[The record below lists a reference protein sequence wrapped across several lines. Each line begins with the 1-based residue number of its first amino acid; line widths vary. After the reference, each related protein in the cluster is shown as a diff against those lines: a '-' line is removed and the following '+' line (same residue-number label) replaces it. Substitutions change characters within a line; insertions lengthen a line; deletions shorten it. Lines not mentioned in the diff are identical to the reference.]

1 MFPILLYIYL
11 SERGRIAFGALA
23 QYNVAD
29 DGQDG
34 VAFRTIVQEIMHP
47 DYGIS
52 PVTGKPEYDLML
64 VKFDR
69 VATKPRILLN
79 FDDTVPSESGE
90 DLYMLGF
97 GYTAL
102 NGPNSNVLLGAPT
115 KYVDNSDCLDL
126 LCDGF
131 CPQSLFPDDFICTKL
146 NDPLPTRHCFGDSG
160 GPIIKL
166 GASASEDILVGVIQ
180 S

>member
-1 MFPILLYIYL
+1 MFPILLFTCSL
-11 SERGRIAFGALA
+11 ERGRISNGALA

-29 DGQDG
+29 NGQDG
-34 VAFRTIVQEIMHP
+34 VAFRRIVQEIMHP

-52 PVTGKPEYDLML
+52 PVTGKYEYDLML

-69 VATKPRILLN
+69 AATKPLILLN
-79 FDDTVPSESGE
+79 FDETVPSASGE

-97 GYTAL
+97 GYTAFT
-102 NGPNSNVLLGAPT
+102 GPNSNVLLGAPT
-115 KYVDNSDCLDL
+115 KYIDDIDCLDL
-126 LCDGF
+126 LCDGT